1 MTLDLSGRK
10 LQPSYVGVLGRIQ
23 NEKDNGSLT
32 QRATKLRAVLL
43 LTSFYFVIQI
53 ITAVYT
59 GSLALLSDAGHMFA
73 DVGGLAL
80 ILFAINYTRKPA
92 TLKHTYG
99 FYRIEILA
107 ALLNSLILI
116 LISAYVLYEAS
127 IRIFQPPVI
136 HPLPVIVVA
145 AVGLAVN
152 FAGIRLLRGIDHSH
166 ISHNESRHAVSESHE
181 VHEVD
186 SLIVKSAYLEVL
198 SDMVGAAAVIGAGV
212 IILTTGF
219 YLVDPLVSIGL
230 AIFILLRT
238 WSRIKKSIHILMEGV
253 PANISPEEVKNA
265 ILGIRG
271 VTGVFDLHIWTIT
284 SGMNA
289 ISAHVVI
296 IDRTRPSVILQDI
309 NAILEKKFKIN
320 HATIQIETYHS
331 EPY

>member
-1 MTLDLSGRK
+1 MRG
-10 LQPSYVGVLGRIQ
+10 VGKIQ
-23 NEKDNGSLT
+23 NEKDNVSLT
-32 QRATKLRAVLL
+32 KRATKLRAVLL

-53 ITAVYT
+53 ITSVYT

-80 ILFAINYTRKPA
+80 VLFAINYTRKPA

-116 LISAYVLYEAS
+116 LISAYVLYQAG
-127 IRIFQPPVI
+127 IRIFMPPEV
-136 HPLPVIVVA
+136 HALPVIVVA
-145 AVGLAVN
+145 VVGLAVN
-152 FAGIRLLRGIDHSH
+152 FAGMRILGSGGHFHLSHAEGRHRGP
-166 ISHNESRHAVSESHE
+166 EGHE
-181 VHEVD
+181 VHDEL
-186 SLIVKSAYLEVL
+186 SLIMKSAYLEVL
-198 SDMVGAAAVIGAGV
+198 GDMLSAAAVIGAGV

-219 YLVDPLVSIGL
+219 YLVDPLISICL

-238 WSRIKKSIHILMEGV
+238 WSLIKKSIHILMEGV

-289 ISAHVVI
+289 VSAHVVI
-296 IDRTRPSVILQDI
+296 IDRSRPDSILQEI
-309 NAILEKKFKIN
+309 NAVLERKFKIN

-331 EPY
+331 EPS